1 MHFSMAFSLKNL
13 SQVFLLVSLFS
24 STLAFPRDFSIV
36 GYDEKDL
43 SSHDK
48 LLELFESWMEKH
60 RKSYVS
66 IEEKIRRFEVFKDNL
81 FHIDETNKK
90 VTSYWLGLNEF
101 ADLSHEEFKE
111 NYLGLSGA
119 EMQIQRRKNRD
130 GSRFRYADSDADAL
144 PKSVDWR
151 KQGAVTPVK
160 NQGQCG
166 KAPKHIV

>member
-1 MHFSMAFSLKNL
+1 MAFSLKNF
-13 SQVFLLVSLFS
+13 SQALLLLTFFC
-24 STLAFPRDFSIV
+24 STLALSRDFSIV
-36 GYDEKDL
+36 GFDEKDL

-60 RKSYVS
+60 MKTYAS

-101 ADLSHEEFKE
+101 ADLTHEEFAE

-119 EMQIQRRKNRD
+119 EMQIQRRKMRQ
-130 GSRFRYADSDADAL
+130 GSRFRYADVDDDAL

-151 KQGAVTPVK
+151 KKGAVTPVK

-166 KAPKHIV
+166 KPLNM

>member
-1 MHFSMAFSLKNL
+1 MYFNMAFSLRNL
-13 SQVFLLVSLFS
+13 SLAVLLLSLFC
-24 STLAFPRDFSIV
+24 STLALSREFSIV

-43 SSHDK
+43 SSHDR

-60 RKSYVS
+60 RKTYAS

-101 ADLSHEEFKE
+101 ADLTNEEFQE
-111 NYLGLSGA
+111 DYLGLSGA
-119 EMQIQRRKNRD
+119 EMQIQRRQSRD
-130 GSRFRYADSDADAL
+130 GSRFRYADAETDSL

-151 KQGAVTPVK
+151 KKGAVTAVK

-166 KAPKHIV
+166 KP